1 MKRSKHK
8 NKANETK
15 SCYNIINYKEQRNL
29 VVKLNKKSKFEYFNK
44 YDPNKQAKT
53 FWVTCRPYFS
63 NKHSKADTNIML
75 SENGKLI
82 VKNQDIANTFND
94 YFGSVGQNLNL
105 FQQNDHNGE
114 IHQKN
119 VETIIE
125 NFKNHPGYKII
136 KKHFK
141 NNITFT
147 FRHVTTDEVKK
158 VILCLKNNKADGGE
172 IPVKILKSCGCIYD
186 ILKNC
191 INQSIETYNF
201 PDYYEDGQHYIS
213 LKNG

>member
-15 SCYNIINYKEQRNL
+15 SCYNVINYKEQRNL

-105 FQQNDHNGE
+105 FQ
-114 IHQKN
+114 
-119 VETIIE
+119 
-125 NFKNHPGYKII
+125 
-136 KKHFK
+136 
-141 NNITFT
+141 
-147 FRHVTTDEVKK
+147 
-158 VILCLKNNKADGGE
+158 
-172 IPVKILKSCGCIYD
+172 
-186 ILKNC
+186 
-191 INQSIETYNF
+191 
-201 PDYYEDGQHYIS
+201 
-213 LKNG
+213 